1 MSRRHRPLTVKEVET
16 ALKVLG
22 FKPRP
27 QGSTSHVHW
36 VKDEGGR
43 RFKVTVD
50 PPKAPF
56 SQDLIGFMAR
66 QAGVSK
72 RAFYRAALGE

>member
-1 MSRRHRPLTVKEVET
+1 MASRHRPLTLKEVET

-22 FKPRP
+22 FQRRP
-27 QGSTSHVHW
+27 QKGTSHIHW
-36 VKDEGGR
+36 IKDERGR

-56 SQDLIGFMAR
+56 SQDLISFMAR
-66 QAGVSK
+66 QAGVGK
-72 RAFYRAALGE
+72 KQFYRAALGK